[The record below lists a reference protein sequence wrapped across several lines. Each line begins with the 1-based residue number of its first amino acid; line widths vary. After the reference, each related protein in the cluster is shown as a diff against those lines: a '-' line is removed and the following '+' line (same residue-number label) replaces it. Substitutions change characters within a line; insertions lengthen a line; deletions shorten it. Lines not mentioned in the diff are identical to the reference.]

1 MFTTRDK
8 EGVNGYTP
16 KKYIQELKDQ
26 LATADEHE
34 KEIILAKI
42 EGAEKVA
49 ELARMSNARYRDANR
64 KEYADY
70 QRDYQRIYREKN
82 KQKLSEYRR
91 EYYLKK
97 KLEK

>member
-1 MFTTRDK
+1 MFTTRNK

-16 KKYIQELKDQ
+16 KNYIQELKDQ
-26 LATADEHE
+26 LDTADERE

-42 EGAEKVA
+42 EGAEKVV
-49 ELARMSNARYRDANR
+49 EIDRMNNARYRDANR

-70 QRDYQRIYREKN
+70 QRDYHRIYREKN
-82 KQKLSEYRR
+82 RQKINDYQREYR
-91 EYYLKK
+91 LKK